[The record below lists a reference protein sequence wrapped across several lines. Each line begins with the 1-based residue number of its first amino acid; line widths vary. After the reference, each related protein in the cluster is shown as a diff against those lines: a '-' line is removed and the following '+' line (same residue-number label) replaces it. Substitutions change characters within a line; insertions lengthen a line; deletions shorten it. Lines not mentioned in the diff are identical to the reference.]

1 VRGSHIIRIWNK
13 IFKKENQMNA
23 TAQNVSIKKLSE
35 VVNRQENQI
44 SILLSRL
51 SELSDQVYVLQNE
64 VKRFKS
70 NVASDV
76 EYLTERVRVNE

>member
-1 VRGSHIIRIWNK
+1 MSTTV
-13 IFKKENQMNA
+13 
-23 TAQNVSIKKLSE
+23 QNVSIKKLSE

-44 SILLSRL
+44 SVLLARL

-76 EYLTERVRVNE
+76 EYLTERVSVNE